1 MKILS
6 LQHIAIEDPGTF
18 KDFLLAD
25 GLELTTVQ
33 LDEGDSI
40 PKNLNEFDAMLCMGG
55 PMDTFMEKEYP
66 WLVEEKKAIG
76 DYVLNLKKPFLGF
89 CLGCQLLGEVLGGIA
104 AVGGLITAGVGVYDD
119 IVGGD
124 QQKKADAMADSISK
138 NPQIQVAGTYTAPL
152 ASSVAI

>member
-6 LQHIAIEDPGTF
+6 FQHIAIEDPGTF

-55 PMDTFMEKEYP
+55 PMDTFMENEYP

-76 DYVLNLKKPFLGF
+76 DYVLNLKKHLPFSSAQYLIM
-89 CLGCQLLGEVLGGIA
+89 LALYNLSVL
-104 AVGGLITAGVGVYDD
+104 DH
-119 IVGGD
+119 
-124 QQKKADAMADSISK
+124 
-138 NPQIQVAGTYTAPL
+138 
-152 ASSVAI
+152 

>member
-18 KDFLLAD
+18 KDYLLAD

-89 CLGCQLLGEVLGGIA
+89 CLGCQLLGEVLGGK
-104 AVGGLITAGVGVYDD
+104 VFLLTLQKLVY
-119 IVGGD
+119 
-124 QQKKADAMADSISK
+124 
-138 NPQIQVAGTYTAPL
+138 
-152 ASSVAI
+152 